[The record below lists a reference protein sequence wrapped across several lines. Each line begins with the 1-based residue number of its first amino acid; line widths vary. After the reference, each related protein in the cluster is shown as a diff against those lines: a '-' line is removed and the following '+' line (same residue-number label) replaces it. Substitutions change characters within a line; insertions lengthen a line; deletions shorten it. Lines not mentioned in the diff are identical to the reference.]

1 MPLDVREIHGAA
13 DPRHLVKLAG
23 VIPEIGVIDE
33 TPEVAL
39 EVAVIDGIEPDQRR
53 EQPLGGLYI
62 SMGYVPLVASLS
74 HSANE
79 GALAGVQLGV
89 IVLKAREQM
98 AVNVKGHLDGAV
110 SKERLRLLG
119 REPQRDNP

>member
-1 MPLDVREIHGAA
+1 MIQVVILDLTRQFRGGALYPVRFHISTLRLELPLV
-13 DPRHLVKLAG
+13 
-23 VIPEIGVIDE
+23 
-33 TPEVAL
+33 
-39 EVAVIDGIEPDQRR
+39 
-53 EQPLGGLYI
+53 GLYI

-74 HSANE
+74 HLANE
-79 GALAGVQLGV
+79 SALAGVQLGV

-98 AVNVKGHLDGAV
+98 AVNVEGHLDGAV